1 MTQSVRF
8 TLILLLAVVLTT
20 PMFAQSGAT
29 TAQLNG
35 TVEDPRGAVVVGAKV
50 MLRNE
55 ATGMEQA
62 TSTNP
67 SGEYKFLLVPPGRY
81 TVTVESPSFAKLVNR
96 GVVLTIGQLARLP
109 LVLQIAALNEEVTV
123 STAAELVEAQR
134 SSVGTT
140 VDQERIQDLPINGR
154 NYINFTLTN
163 SQAARDTTPM
173 IGAAP
178 TSGLNIGGQR
188 ARANAV
194 NVDGEDAV
202 DNSTNGIRST
212 VSQEAV
218 QEFQILT
225 NGFAAEYGRASGGVV
240 NIITRGGSNDFH
252 GSVYGYLRNR
262 NIQAVNPFSTL
273 PDPAY
278 TRVQTGATI
287 SGPIKK
293 DRTFYFLSF
302 ETTRRHETGF
312 TSIGQNNWGF
322 VPLTLPAVPG
332 VFPGGTFQ
340 VTPEQAKF
348 IGANAA
354 SFNPASPLFPL
365 ISQYVFLATSSSQM
379 AVTGRQPA
387 AFGGRAAFVS
397 TCTPDPTKSICAP
410 LPASFIPLNNVT
422 APFPIFEGTSLYSLR
437 IDHRL
442 NNKHQ
447 LMLRGAASPST
458 VTGISVGAQGPT
470 QTLGQNSWSRTSEQT
485 YRDASITAQETWMV
499 ANNKV
504 NEFRFQFAR
513 RGLLY
518 SYSSGP
524 GGSGV
529 GINIPGFA
537 FIGREPFSPV
547 DRTEKR
553 YQFTDNFSWSAGNHA
568 FKFGADVNHLPL
580 TANFHVNFGG
590 VYNVG
595 QLSAAQIGLPSTVAG
610 QSVPGFNAVQ
620 AYGLG
625 LPQVLIQGIGNPH
638 DAFANNTLGAFV
650 QDSWRIHP
658 RLTLNYGVRYDVE
671 FTPTFAPVNDLSA
684 KAQNALG
691 ITQGIPRDYNNFAP
705 RIGLA
710 WDPYGDG
717 KTAIRASYG
726 MFYDH
731 PLLALAFDSD
741 VADGSQAPQ
750 IAFPGGSPQ
759 PCDAKTNGLSGLNAA
774 NLFQGLLGCLPSS
787 FGYRPNEQRF
797 DPLLPNSIWVNQNYL
812 SAGVPLAIL
821 PFGFPTAKNFQYA
834 YTQQGSF
841 GIERALGRDFGIQL
855 TYNFTGGHHLNR
867 PRDFNAPLFG
877 PLVANWKAAIAA
889 GAAGGNPTDPQSTAT
904 FGVGPLGPFV
914 PAAVMNFFRPSGV
927 NPSLCGLATNGL
939 TCPALPATAQAL
951 VAAVEAKYGIK
962 GYGVPVPWAGMTPN
976 ESAGNSVYHGFTAN
990 LRKRLT
996 NHYEFLVSYT
1006 WSHTI
1011 DDSTDLQTP
1020 GQPQDNFSPNAERSN
1035 SLFDQRHRLV
1045 LSGTYQTGKIGTS
1058 GFAHV
1063 LFSDWTIA
1071 PIIEAS
1077 SGRPFAVLT
1086 GADTNF
1092 DTSANTDRPN
1102 VVAPGTKTDSCGDPV
1117 LASRYSPTGFLQAFC
1132 FIDAPAGAN
1141 GGNLRRNAG
1150 VRPVTIFNDLRLS
1163 RRIHLT
1169 ERIQLD
1175 AIADMFNVANRF
1187 NVQDVNPLFTNAG
1200 QPTAAFDPRQLQIA
1214 LKLTW

>member
-1 MTQSVRF
+1 MTQLLRF
-8 TLILLLAVVLTT
+8 TLVSMLVIVLAATG
-20 PMFAQSGAT
+20 FAQSSAT
-29 TAQLNG
+29 SAQLNG
-35 TVEDPRGAVVVGAKV
+35 SITDPKGAVVVGAKV
-50 MLRNE
+50 TLHND
-55 ATGMEQA
+55 ANGLEQA
-62 TSTNP
+62 STTNP
-67 SGEYKFLLVPPGRY
+67 SGEYKFLLVPPGQY
-81 TVTVESPSFAKLVNR
+81 TVTVEAPSFARLVNH
-96 GVVLTIGQLARLP
+96 GVVLTIGQVASLP
-109 LVLQIAALNEEVTV
+109 LTLQIAAQNEEVTV
-123 STAAELVEAQR
+123 TTAAELVEAQR

-163 SQAARDTTPM
+163 SQAARDTTPL

-188 ARANAV
+188 ARSNAV

-252 GSVYGYLRNR
+252 GSAYGYLRNR

-273 PDPAY
+273 RDPAY
-278 TRVQTGATI
+278 TRVQTGATV

-293 DRTFYFLSF
+293 DRTFYFFSF

-322 VPLTLPAVPG
+322 VPLTLPAVSAIG
-332 VFPGGTFQ
+332 FPGGTFQ
-340 VTPEQAKF
+340 VTPDQAKF

-354 SFNPASPLFPL
+354 AFNPANPLFPL
-365 ISQYVFLATSSSQM
+365 ISQYVFLAAASSQM
-379 AVTGRQPA
+379 ALTGRQPV
-387 AFGGRAAFVS
+387 AFGGRPGFVS
-397 TCTPDPTKSICAP
+397 TCTPTTQICAP
-410 LPASFIPLNNVT
+410 VPTSYVPLNNVT
-422 APFPIFEGTSLYSLR
+422 APFPIFEGTTLYSLR
-437 IDHRL
+437 LDHRL
-442 NNKHQ
+442 SNSHQ
-447 LMLRGAASPST
+447 LMLRGSASPST
-458 VTGISVGAQGPT
+458 ITGISVGAQGPT
-470 QTLGQNSWSRTSEQT
+470 QNLGQNSYSRTSQQT
-485 YRDASITAQETWMV
+485 YRDASITAQDNWIV
-499 ANNKV
+499 SNNKV

-518 SYSSGP
+518 TYSSGA
-524 GGSGV
+524 GGGGV
-529 GINIPGFA
+529 AVNIPGFA
-537 FIGREPFSPV
+537 FTGREPFSPV

-553 YQFTDNFSWSAGNHA
+553 YQFTDSFSWSFGKHA
-568 FKFGADVNHLPL
+568 VKFGADVNHLPL
-580 TANFHVNFGG
+580 SANFQVNFGG

-595 QLSAAQIGLPSTVAG
+595 QLSAAQLGLPTTVAG
-610 QSVPGFNAVQ
+610 QTVPGFNAIQ

-625 LPQVLIQGIGNPH
+625 LPQVFIQGIGNPH
-638 DAFANNTLGAFV
+638 DAFSNNTLGAFI
-650 QDSWRIHP
+650 QDSWRLHP

-671 FTPTFAPVNDLSA
+671 FTPTFAPVNTISTN
-684 KAQNALG
+684 AQNALG
-691 ITQGIPRDYNNFAP
+691 ITQGIPRDNNNVAP

-750 IAFPGGSPQ
+750 LALPGGSPQ
-759 PCDAKTNGLSGLNAA
+759 ACDTKTAGLSGLNAA
-774 NLFQGLLGCLPSS
+774 NLFQGLLGCLPAN
-787 FGYRPNEQRF
+787 FGYLPNEQRF
-797 DPLLPNSIWVNQNYL
+797 NALLPNSVWVNQNYL

-867 PRDFNAPLFG
+867 PRDYNAPLFA

-889 GAAGGNPTDPQSTAT
+889 GAAGGNPTDPQSVAV

-927 NPSLCGLATNGL
+927 NPSICGLATNGL
-939 TCPALPATAQAL
+939 TCPGVPATAQAL

-990 LRKRLT
+990 LRKRFSS
-996 NHYEFLVSYT
+996 HYEFLVSYT
-1006 WSHTI
+1006 WS
-1011 DDSTDLQTP
+1011 
-1020 GQPQDNFSPNAERSN
+1020 R
-1035 SLFDQRHRLV
+1035 
-1045 LSGTYQTGKIGTS
+1045 
-1058 GFAHV
+1058 
-1063 LFSDWTIA
+1063 
-1071 PIIEAS
+1071 
-1077 SGRPFAVLT
+1077 
-1086 GADTNF
+1086 
-1092 DTSANTDRPN
+1092 DR
-1102 VVAPGTKTDSCGDPV
+1102 
-1117 LASRYSPTGFLQAFC
+1117 
-1132 FIDAPAGAN
+1132 
-1141 GGNLRRNAG
+1141 
-1150 VRPVTIFNDLRLS
+1150 
-1163 RRIHLT
+1163 
-1169 ERIQLD
+1169 
-1175 AIADMFNVANRF
+1175 
-1187 NVQDVNPLFTNAG
+1187 
-1200 QPTAAFDPRQLQIA
+1200 
-1214 LKLTW
+1214 